1 MMSGKLSYANKV
13 VLAPMV
19 RIGTLPMRR
28 LALRNSQWQ
37 LVFRKHEKKKWNVY
51 FQSFPKEPQ

>member
-37 LVFRKHEKKKWNVY
+37 LFSENTK
-51 FQSFPKEPQ
+51 SFF